1 MNDEKVIE
9 HLTRIKSESGAIA
22 KFQVDD
28 IINNIQEHVT
38 RAEQV
43 AKQGSSGK
51 KWDPLPPMPS
61 GLGAAAGRAVL
72 DSADDEGNCPI
83 CFEYMDPQGT
93 WRIHAVS
100 TVNENRRNKNRLMSM
115 VNNGV
120 FI

>member
-1 MNDEKVIE
+1 MHDFLQIREVFPNMNDEKVIE

-83 CFEYMDPQGT
+83 CIEYMDPQGM
-93 WRIHAVS
+93 WRIS
-100 TVNENRRNKNRLMSM
+100 CS
-115 VNNGV
+115 
-120 FI
+120 FDSY